1 MASQIK
7 STLGECNVRTLLLLP
22 SRRLSTTSKYQY
34 IHTIFSE
41 KISFCLN
48 KTIIAYVSSFQ
59 LISNRSVAFCIN
71 RFHRC
76 VYSPTVSHLYQ
87 AFVSVICACFI
98 WKFVSFDVLSYRY
111 VHTLKFLLIRT
122 KAGMRKY
129 STTVQYGT
137 IDLFFNIRKCTYST
151 LKYNDNFELLFK

>member
-1 MASQIK
+1 MRIISNSIVIVAALFSIVWMWRLKLNQHWGNVMLEHCCYSLRVDCQQLR
-7 STLGECNVRTLLLLP
+7 STNTFILL
-22 SRRLSTTSKYQY
+22 
-34 IHTIFSE
+34 FSV

-87 AFVSVICACFI
+87 AFVSVIC
-98 WKFVSFDVLSYRY
+98 VYLV
-111 VHTLKFLLIRT
+111 
-122 KAGMRKY
+122 Y
-129 STTVQYGT
+129 SMYLE
-137 IDLFFNIRKCTYST
+137 ICIF
-151 LKYNDNFELLFK
+151 